1 MSCGQKCPKKGIK
14 IDKSILRIEIFQ
26 NFEFLLFI
34 SAHFTPRTMLSGTV
48 SLILTD
54 VYDWSHTDKK
64 KNRTL
69 LFWNKNSL
77 FYPICLKF
85 GLRKLW
91 LPE

>member
-48 SLILTD
+48 CLIPTD
-54 VYDWSHTDKK
+54 VCDWSQQTK